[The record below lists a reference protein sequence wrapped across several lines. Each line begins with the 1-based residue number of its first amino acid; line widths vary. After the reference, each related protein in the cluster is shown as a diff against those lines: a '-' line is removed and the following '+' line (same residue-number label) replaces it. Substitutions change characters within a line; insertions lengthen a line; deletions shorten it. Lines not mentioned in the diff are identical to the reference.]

1 MRKTIGII
9 SHRRAMAEF
18 YGDIFR
24 ELFKDFAEIFIA
36 AAEDHNIRSMP
47 KADLY
52 ISSVTSYDLRGD
64 SELREFINGELKPI
78 RMDVTFSRAAV
89 DLLQTYPEGTKAMLV
104 NQNKHMTM
112 ECIAQLY
119 HL

>member
-52 ISSVTSYDLRGD
+52 ISSVTSYDLRG
-64 SELREFINGELKPI
+64 
-78 RMDVTFSRAAV
+78 
-89 DLLQTYPEGTKAMLV
+89 
-104 NQNKHMTM
+104 
-112 ECIAQLY
+112 
-119 HL
+119 